1 MCLAVCLG
9 KLKGL
14 EVEFLEDLKR
24 GKNLLA
30 FSGGVDSSALYFLLK
45 SYGISFDVA
54 IVDYGIR
61 RQSSLEVSYAKNLCF
76 LDGRKCFVK
85 SATKIQGN
93 FESNARALRYEFF
106 ESLIKAQGYTHL
118 ILAHQLN
125 DALEWFLM
133 QFCKGTSL
141 EKMQMLPK
149 VQRSIWD
156 STKQQKRDY
165 WLVRPLWKTNRRQI
179 LHYLSANQ
187 IFYFEDFS
195 NFDTR
200 FKRNYFR
207 KNFADKLILE
217 FASGIAFSLDLLRE
231 SVRESHK
238 SEVVSIESLGKFC
251 VLKMESLNAL
261 NVLEEVDFVCKSCG
275 VLLSRAQKLELKELL
290 KAEQFSQVFKHKIA
304 IEKTKEWLFIC
315 PYLPRVAI
323 PKKVRELYRTFGIPP
338 KFRIFLFEARNL
350 GLEQK
355 ILDIIFNLR
364 SENE

>member
-14 EVEFLEDLKR
+14 EVEFLEDLR
-24 GKNLLA
+24 GGKNLLA

-76 LDGRKCFVK
+76 LDKRKCFVK
-85 SATKIQGN
+85 VAPKIQRD
-93 FESNARALRYEFF
+93 FENEARKIRYAFF

-118 ILAHQLN
+118 VLAHQLN

-141 EKMQMLPK
+141 EKMQMLSK
-149 VQRSIWD
+149 VQRNIWD
-156 STKQQKRDY
+156 STKAKTIDY

-207 KNFADKLILE
+207 QNFADKLILE

-238 SEVVSIESLGKFC
+238 SEVVSTESLGKFC
-251 VLKMESLNAL
+251 VFKIKSLNA
-261 NVLEEVDFVCKSCG
+261 LEEVDFVCKSCG
-275 VLLSRAQKLELKELL
+275 VLLSRAQKLELKEHL
-290 KAEQFSQVFKHKIA
+290 KAEQFSQVFKHKIV
-304 IEKTKEWLFIC
+304 IEKAKEWLFIS

-355 ILDIIFNLR
+355 ILDTIFNLR

>member
-1 MCLAVCLG
+1 M
-9 KLKGL
+9 
-14 EVEFLEDLKR
+14 EVEFVEDLR
-24 GKNLLA
+24 GEKNLLA

-45 SYGISFDVA
+45 SYGIPFDIA

-61 RQSSLEVSYAKNLCF
+61 KQSALEVSYAKNLCF

-156 STKQQKRDY
+156 STKQEKRDY
-165 WLVRPLWKTNRRQI
+165 WLVRPLWRVNRIQI
-179 LHYLSANQ
+179 LHYLNTNQ

-195 NFDTR
+195 NFDTH

-207 KNFADKLILE
+207 QNFSDKLIKE

-238 SEVVSIESLGKFC
+238 SEVVGIESLGKFC
-251 VLKMESLNAL
+251 VFKIKSL

-355 ILDIIFNLR
+355 ILDTIFNLR